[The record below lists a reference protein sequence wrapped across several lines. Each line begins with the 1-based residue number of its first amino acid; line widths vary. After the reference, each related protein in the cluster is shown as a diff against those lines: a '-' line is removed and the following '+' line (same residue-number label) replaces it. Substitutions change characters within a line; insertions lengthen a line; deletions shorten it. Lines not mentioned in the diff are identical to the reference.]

1 MIFLSFIILYTHCF
15 IMGAK
20 KKVDIAPVPP
30 PPPVQQEKSTNNIIL
45 VKTLDGH

>member
-1 MIFLSFIILYTHCF
+1 
-15 IMGAK
+15 MGAK

>member
-1 MIFLSFIILYTHCF
+1 
-15 IMGAK
+15 MGAK

-30 PPPVQQEKSTNNIIL
+30 PPPVQQEKSTNNILL